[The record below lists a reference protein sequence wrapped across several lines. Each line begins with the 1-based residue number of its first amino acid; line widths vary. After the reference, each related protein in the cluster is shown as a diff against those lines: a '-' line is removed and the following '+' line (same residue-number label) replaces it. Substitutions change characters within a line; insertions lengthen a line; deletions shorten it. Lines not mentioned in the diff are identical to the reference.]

1 MALLA
6 EYTFTLAVQ
15 KAEGIRQTAK
25 AAAFATWA
33 FQQGAPLTTYVTA
46 GEAADNAYITSVN
59 AAAST
64 LGVIG
69 SVYPGQLGPAGAAA
83 LGSTVI
89 GNVGM
94 SSVSP
99 GLGSSWQTYGPVPLP

>member
-1 MALLA
+1 MATSA
-6 EYTFTLAVQ
+6 EYTFTAAVQ
-15 KAEGIRQTAK
+15 KAEGIRQAAK
-25 AAAFATWA
+25 AAAFTTWA

-46 GEAADNAYITSVN
+46 LETADNAFITSVN
-59 AAAST
+59 SAAST
-64 LGVIG
+64 LGVVG
-69 SVYPGQLGPAGAAA
+69 LPVPGQLGPGGAAA

-99 GLGSSWQTYGPVPLP
+99 GLSPSWASYGPVALP